1 VTFLGETVEI
11 RPGVFVAY
19 FQGAEN
25 EICEM
30 REIK

>member
-1 VTFLGETVEI
+1 VTFLGKPVEI

-19 FQGAEN
+19 FRGAEH

>member
-1 VTFLGETVEI
+1 VTFLGEPVEI